1 MPMYLFISGPEIL
14 FIGLVVLLV
23 FGADKIPSIAK
34 GLAKGMTQIRQA
46 TNEIKTEISKNTEV
60 KNPSKSITKDLND
73 SVSDI
78 KKDFDDLKD
87 SIKRD
92 LN

>member
-1 MPMYLFISGPEIL
+1 MILFISGAEL
-14 FIGLVVLLV
+14 VFVFFIVLLV
-23 FGADKIPSIAK
+23 FGADKIPTIAK

-60 KNPSKSITKDLND
+60 KNPTKTITKDLND

-78 KKDFDDLKD
+78 KKEFDDLKE
-87 SIKRD
+87 SSKRD